1 MSESD
6 DFDPLTVDLADGRTV
21 RLAEITDGR
30 VLTHRLTAHEIAAD
44 MLAADIDL
52 FATSPVVDLGRSGM
66 VLAVQ
71 GDDDDDFEL
80 RDADPADFHGVAI
93 ALPTG
98 ALRDRSPGDLIGIE
112 MRDLECRLV
121 SAEAGTAP
129 EDLAA
134 RIDAVVGDSAVL
146 AHALVM
152 ELFAA
157 DETLCTEPSPPLSEL
172 LSDAGFEV
180 QDALVARAGFDFGD
194 FLLRTAVDMVAEA
207 YDLHED
213 EALAV
218 QGFRM
223 LVDMTPRLDREH
235 AELDDFVFG
244 ALGSSA
250 AADAAWDLVRG
261 VDMDE
266 VRRAALLLAHGP
278 RRVRSA
284 GHWLAGR
291 ATDRMGLLE
300 EAENHYEQA
309 LSANSGFVLALRDLA
324 WLAADR
330 SDIVRCRSLFE
341 RAFDGADEAWADAH
355 DLFAAVAAMAPRPHP
370 ELGRNDRCWCGSGRK
385 YKVCH
390 LGRSEATEVQRAA
403 FLYLRAEIFATQYAE
418 LGGWLEE
425 FPPDAAL
432 FEGGALDEYSRRRD
446 GLFTDED
453 RRLLDTW
460 GDVPRAVYE
469 VVEANDDGAKLRDL
483 RTDDVQQVLG
493 EELDTAVGD
502 VITAR
507 ALPVGENLH
516 LFDWY
521 PVTDETAD
529 DIIECLDEEDDF
541 GILEVLG
548 AEAQRES

>member
-1 MSESD
+1 MSELD
-6 DFDPLTVDLADGRTV
+6 AYDPLTVGLGDGRIV
-21 RLAEITDGR
+21 SLAQITEGR
-30 VLTHRLTAHEIAAD
+30 VLTHRLSAREIAAD
-44 MLAADIDL
+44 MLDADVDL
-52 FATSPVVDLGRSGM
+52 FATSRVVDLGRSEM

-71 GDDDDDFEL
+71 GADDDEFE
-80 RDADPADFHGVAI
+80 RRNADSADFHGIAI
-93 ALPTG
+93 VLPIG
-98 ALRDRSPGDLIGIE
+98 ALRDRSPGDLVGIE
-112 MRDLECRLV
+112 MRDLECRLI
-121 SAEAGTAP
+121 SAGAGAPP

-134 RIDAVVGDSAVL
+134 RIDAVVGESAVL

-157 DETLCTEPSPPLSEL
+157 DETLCTEPLPPLSEL

-194 FLLRTAVDMVAEA
+194 FLLRTAVDLVAEV

-223 LVDMTPRLDREH
+223 LVDVTPKLGREH

-244 ALGSSA
+244 ALGSPA

-261 VDMDE
+261 EGMDE

-278 RRVRSA
+278 RRVRA
-284 GHWLAGR
+284 TGYWLAGR
-291 ATDRMGLLE
+291 AADRIGMLDD
-300 EAENHYEQA
+300 AENHYEQA
-309 LSANSGFVLALRDLA
+309 LSVDSGFVLAMFDLA

-330 SDIVRCRSLFE
+330 SDIVRCQSLFE
-341 RAFDGADEAWADAH
+341 RAFDGADDAREDAH

-390 LGRSEATEVQRAA
+390 LGRSEATDAQRAA
-403 FLYLRAEIFATQYAE
+403 FLYLRAEMFATEYAE
-418 LGGWLEE
+418 NGSLLEV
-425 FPPDAAL
+425 PPDAAL
-432 FEGGALDEYSRRRD
+432 FEGRALDEYAARRG

-453 RRLLDTW
+453 RRLLEAW
-460 GDVPRAVYE
+460 GEVPRAVYE
-469 VVEANDDGAKLRDL
+469 VVEADHDGAKLRDL
-483 RTDDVQQVLG
+483 RDDAMAQVLG
-493 EELDTAVGD
+493 QDLDTAIGD

-521 PVTDETAD
+521 PVSDEAVD
-529 DIIECLDEEDDF
+529 ELIECLDEDDTF
-541 GILEVLG
+541 GILDVLG
-548 AEAQRES
+548 DEAQLES